1 MTAKNMMA
9 ADQIP
14 HYLPSHYDPLLVA
27 VSAVIAIAA
36 SYAAL
41 DLASRV
47 TAAHSAA
54 RAIWLFGGA
63 TAMGIGIW
71 SMHYVGMVAFQLPVA
86 VLYDVGMVLV
96 SLLAA
101 VFASAVALWV
111 VSRREMTVAQAVS
124 GSTVMGSGISLMHYT
139 GMAAMRLPAL
149 MSFDLFLVALSIL
162 IAIIVS
168 WVALWLAFRLRA
180 GAGAGWSWKKLA
192 TAVLMGAAILSMHY
206 TGMAAARFEFSES
219 MVSASAGVDISSL
232 GTAAIVVS
240 TFTILGLAIAVSLVD
255 RRFSAHAAEL
265 QATELQHQQLL
276 RQVIDTNPQLVFLK
290 DWDGRFVLVN
300 KAVAELYGTT
310 VESLVGKR
318 DADFN
323 PDKEQVEHF
332 LRDDRQVMSSGL
344 SKLIPEEPVTDS
356 RTGETR
362 WFQTMKVPLLSSNG
376 GAPQVLGVATDV
388 TRRRHSDEQL
398 RRTSYTLQTLIDAAP
413 LAIYALDA
421 EGRVRSW
428 NRAAEQTFGWPA
440 TEVVGQPLAT
450 VPKNAQD
457 EFRDSLAR
465 LFRGEALTGLQVRRT
480 RRDGIT
486 VDIRVCAAPTRA
498 SDGSID
504 GVIAIAEDVTERKSI
519 GEQLRQAQKMEAIG
533 QLTGGM
539 AHDFNNILTIVITN
553 AVLLRDQ
560 IAAEE
565 AEMRSELGEL
575 HRAALRGAE
584 LIRKLM
590 AFSRQR
596 PLELRPVNLAEVI
609 SDVERALRRLLPA
622 SVEVSS
628 QADHNGRL
636 TINGDV
642 GAIEQMLFN
651 LATNARDAMPN
662 GGALRVAVYRAWLD
676 DEHRRTRGW
685 GTAGEYIVLA
695 VSDTGCGMSPET
707 QARVFDPFFTTKEV
721 GKGTGLGMAMV
732 YGLVKQHEGY
742 IDLYSEPGHGTTIRL
757 YFPAVASDVQAKESE
772 PAVVAP
778 VVGGTERILVVD
790 DEEGIRRSAA
800 RVLRRFG
807 YEVEEAADG
816 KAALAVLEGAAT
828 RFDLVLSDLVM
839 PRMGGWALYEE
850 LRRRDV
856 KTRALLM
863 SGYTAEDIRALSG
876 ADPRLTFLNKP
887 WTVTDLLRRVRE
899 VLDEQ
904 I

>member
-1 MTAKNMMA
+1 MMPA
-9 ADQIP
+9 EPIP
-14 HYLPSHYDPLLVA
+14 HYLASHYDPLLVA
-27 VSAVIAIAA
+27 VSVVIAATA
-36 SYAAL
+36 SHAAL

-47 TAAHSAA
+47 TAARGAA
-54 RAIWLFGGA
+54 RAVWLIGGA
-63 TAMGIGIW
+63 VAMGIGIW
-71 SMHYVGMVAFQLPVA
+71 SMHYIGMVAFQLPVT
-86 VLYDVGMVLV
+86 VLYDVGTVLV

-101 VFASAVALWV
+101 VFASGVALWV
-111 VSRREMTVAQAVS
+111 VSRQEMSLLQAVL
-124 GSTVMGSGISLMHYT
+124 GSVVMGSGIAIMHYT
-139 GMAAMRLPAL
+139 GMAAMRLPAR
-149 MSFDLFLVALSIL
+149 MSFDPLLVALSIL

-168 WVALWLAFRLRA
+168 LVALWRAFRLRGSTVA
-180 GAGAGWSWKKLA
+180 GLSWRKLG
-192 TAVLMGAAILSMHY
+192 TAVVMGAAIPSMHY
-206 TGMAAARFEFSES
+206 TGMAAARFESSGIIVS
-219 MVSASAGVDISSL
+219 MSAGVDISSL
-232 GTAAIVVS
+232 AIAAIVVS
-240 TFTILGLAIAVSLVD
+240 TFTILGLAIAMSLVD

-265 QATELQHQQLL
+265 HATELQHQQLL

-310 VESLVGKR
+310 VESLVGKC

-323 PDKEQVEHF
+323 PDKQQVEHF
-332 LRDDRQVMSSGL
+332 LRDDREVMSSGL
-344 SKLIPEEPVTDS
+344 SKLIPEEPVTDT
-356 RTGETR
+356 RKGETR

-376 GAPQVLGVATDV
+376 GAPQVLGVSTDV
-388 TRRRHSDEQL
+388 TQRRHSDEEL

-413 LAIYALDA
+413 LAIYTLDA

-428 NRAAEQTFGWPA
+428 NRAAELMFGWSA
-440 TEVVGQPLAT
+440 TEVVGKPLAI
-450 VPKNAQD
+450 VPTEALD
-457 EFRDSLAR
+457 DFRDSLAR
-465 LFRGEALTGLQVRRT
+465 VFRGEAITGLQVRRT

-504 GVIAIAEDVTERKSI
+504 GVIVIAEDVTERKSM

-565 AEMRSELGEL
+565 AEMRSELSEL

-596 PLELRPVNLAEVI
+596 PLELCPVNLPEVI

-628 QADHNGRL
+628 QVDNKGLL
-636 TINGDV
+636 TVNGDV

-676 DEHRRTRGW
+676 EEHRRTRGW
-685 GTAGEYIVLA
+685 GIAGEYIVLA
-695 VSDTGCGMSPET
+695 VSDTGCGMSPEIRG
-707 QARVFDPFFTTKEV
+707 RVFDPFFTTKEV

-732 YGLVKQHEGY
+732 YGLMKQHEGY

-757 YFPAVASDVQAKESE
+757 YFPAVASIVQAKGAE
-772 PAVVAP
+772 PVVAAT

-800 RVLRRFG
+800 RVLKRFG

-816 KAALAVLEGAAT
+816 KAALAIVEDAAT

-839 PRMGGWALYEE
+839 PRMGGLALYEE
-850 LRRRDV
+850 LRRRNV
-856 KTRALLM
+856 NTRALLM
-863 SGYTAEDIRALSG
+863 SGYTAEDIRTLSG
-876 ADPRLTFLNKP
+876 ADPRLSFLNKP

-899 VLDEQ
+899 VLDER